1 MLKNWDI
8 DLLKSE
14 KKTLLSFLFLYLVLA
29 LLIFVVLG
37 VIYYNFQKD
46 LMLQEKRLEL
56 TPLANE
62 QILRLKTLHVNF
74 ATQRKYPR
82 NEHFNSA
89 IYDSDKQLIFSTC
102 KQKNIALNKVIYLHD
117 DTIFFIKELESYYLG
132 AKYLVLCVKDKGAWL
147 GAVYANLTFY
157 GTIFSLIALVLGYFL
172 VRLFL
177 RPMREALTLLDRF
190 IKDTTHELNT
200 PVNAI
205 LSNIEMIDTKN
216 LNEKLARKI
225 NRIDIGARTVSNL
238 YQDLTY
244 LVLSHKIVSV
254 NEDISLQEILQ
265 ERIEYFTLFAQS
277 RKIQFIS
284 EFKANPI
291 LHVDKKKLAK
301 LLDNIFSNAIK
312 YNKIGGKIFVTL
324 SANKLEIKDTGRGI
338 AKEKLGEIFQRYKR
352 VDESG
357 VGGFGIG
364 LSIVMMI
371 ANEYHFKIIMDS
383 QEKEWTKVSVQW

>member
-14 KKTLLSFLFLYLVLA
+14 KKTLLSFLFLYLILA
-29 LLIFVVLG
+29 FLIFIVVG
-37 VIYYNFQKD
+37 IIYYNFQKD

-56 TPLANE
+56 TPFANE
-62 QILRLKTLHVNF
+62 QILHLKTLHVNF
-74 ATQRKYPR
+74 ATQREYPR
-82 NEHFNSA
+82 NKHFESA

-102 KQKNIALNKVIYLHD
+102 KQKNIALNKVIYLDD

-132 AKYLVLCVKDKGAWL
+132 AKYLVLCVPDNGIWL
-147 GAVYANLTFY
+147 GQVYANLTFY
-157 GTIFSLIALVLGYFL
+157 GTICFIIALVLGYFL
-172 VRLFL
+172 VKLFL

-205 LSNIEMIDTKN
+205 LSNIEMIDKTN
-216 LNEKLARKI
+216 LDEKLAKKI
-225 NRIDIGARTVSNL
+225 NRIDIGARTVSSL

-244 LVLSHKIVSV
+244 LVLAHKIISV
-254 NEDISLQEILQ
+254 NEDVSLQEILK
-265 ERIEYFTLFAQS
+265 ERIEYFMLFAHS
-277 RKIQFIS
+277 RKI
-284 EFKANPI
+284 EFRTDFRANPT

-301 LLDNIFSNAIK
+301 LIDNILSNAIK
-312 YNKIGGKIFVTL
+312 YNIVGGKIFITL
-324 SANKLEIKDTGRGI
+324 YTNTLEIKDTGRGI
-338 AKEKLGEIFQRYKR
+338 AKEKLAEVFQRYKR

-364 LSIVMMI
+364 LNIVMMI
-371 ANEYHFKIIMDS
+371 ANEYHFKITMNS
-383 QEKEWTKVSVQW
+383 LEKEWTKVSIQW